1 MGPHAPSAGTLDH
14 EVDQVTQSIVFIQR
28 QYPCDARVHPQ
39 RRLPSGGAGC
49 EGSGSSPLCRRAAL
63 LACGAEGKLGLL
75 DPGPTLRANS
85 TNPALCSDP
94 SQGDLPVRTHSAGA
108 HLAAVMLLAN
118 WTERGVTPNFRGSHR
133 DRSRAGQPPPSPT
146 GPEDPCWSLEVP
158 TADSESNG
166 AGGFEPCEQ
175 GMPRSLSAPSP
186 GLAPLALGPGLAP
199 SGPPG
204 ALFFTFTGFFLVSGI
219 YDLDP
224 TVHTAVSAPL
234 LVTP

>member
-39 RRLPSGGAGC
+39 HRLPSGGAGC

-94 SQGDLPVRTHSAGA
+94 SQGDLPVQT
-108 HLAAVMLLAN
+108 
-118 WTERGVTPNFRGSHR
+118 
-133 DRSRAGQPPPSPT
+133 
-146 GPEDPCWSLEVP
+146 
-158 TADSESNG
+158 
-166 AGGFEPCEQ
+166 
-175 GMPRSLSAPSP
+175 LS
-186 GLAPLALGPGLAP
+186 G
-199 SGPPG
+199 GPPG
-204 ALFFTFTGFFLVSGI
+204 RRDAPGQ
-219 YDLDP
+219 LDR
-224 TVHTAVSAPL
+224 TWSHTQLQRFPQGPQPGWAASPL
-234 LVTP
+234 PHWA

>member
-14 EVDQVTQSIVFIQR
+14 VVNQVTQSIVFIQR

-75 DPGPTLRANS
+75 DPGPTLWANS

-118 WTERGVTPNFRGSHR
+118 WTEHGVTPNFRGSHR

-146 GPEDPCWSLEVP
+146 GPEDPRCRQSSRQLTANRMELGALSPVNRACPARFLPPPLVSTLWPWGLGWPHLVHLALCSSPSQAFSWSL
-158 TADSESNG
+158 
-166 AGGFEPCEQ
+166 GF
-175 GMPRSLSAPSP
+175 MTWT
-186 GLAPLALGPGLAP
+186 PLCTLR
-199 SGPPG
+199 
-204 ALFFTFTGFFLVSGI
+204 
-219 YDLDP
+219 
-224 TVHTAVSAPL
+224 
-234 LVTP
+234 